1 MRAEYIFYVTDESF
15 SYGDFPGST
24 IYETERHGFEVDI
37 DSDNNIDISSIEF
50 LGYYQDIKI
59 NSLYDLL
66 AFVETHLVEVE
77 EINEN
82 STYSNYEIFEELI
95 ELIKT
100 NIKEIQERKA
110 A

>member
-24 IYETERHGFEVDI
+24 VYQTERHGFEIDI

-50 LGYYQDIKI
+50 FGYYQDKKI

-66 AFVETHLVEVE
+66 DFVETHLIEVE

-82 STYSNYEIFEELI
+82 ATYSNYEIFEELI
-95 ELIKT
+95 ELIKQ
-100 NIKEIQERKA
+100 NINEIQESEA